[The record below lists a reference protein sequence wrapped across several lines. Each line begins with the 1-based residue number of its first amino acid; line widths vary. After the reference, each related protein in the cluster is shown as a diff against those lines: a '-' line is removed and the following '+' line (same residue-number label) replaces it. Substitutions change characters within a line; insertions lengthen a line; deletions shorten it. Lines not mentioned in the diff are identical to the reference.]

1 MLLLLVKKQGSA
13 QTVDKKIAV
22 TNPANS
28 RKNENEQKVT
38 QIDLKEKKESS
49 KEDYLY
55 CAAQIS
61 LERLL
66 TRKSGHVDSSL
77 SW

>member
-1 MLLLLVKKQGSA
+1 MLLLVKKQGSA

-38 QIDLKEKKESS
+38 QIDLKEKKRVL
-49 KEDYLY
+49 KKNTFIALP
-55 CAAQIS
+55 
-61 LERLL
+61 
-66 TRKSGHVDSSL
+66 K
-77 SW
+77 

>member
-1 MLLLLVKKQGSA
+1 MLLLVKKQGSA

-38 QIDLKEKKESS
+38 QIDLKERKKSS
-49 KEDYLY
+49 KEDYFY
-55 CAAQIS
+55 CAAKIS

-66 TRKSGHVDSSL
+66 TRKSGHVDSSP